1 MVCSQSAG
9 MLSRDWYRIFDVDIV
24 DVNAMLSLVFF
35 RVNLL

>member
-1 MVCSQSAG
+1 MDLCSCQQECCHEVG
-9 MLSRDWYRIFDVDIV
+9 IFDFDIV